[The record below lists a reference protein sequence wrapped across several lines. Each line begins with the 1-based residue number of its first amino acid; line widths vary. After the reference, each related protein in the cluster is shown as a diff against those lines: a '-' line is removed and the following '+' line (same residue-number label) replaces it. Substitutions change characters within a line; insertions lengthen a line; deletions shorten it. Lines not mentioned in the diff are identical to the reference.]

1 MTRNKPRVLL
11 TGAAGAVGAA
21 LRRSWEDENR
31 FELTLTDQHPIEA
44 AASRVEI
51 GDIRDYELTRRLC
64 ADQDVLVHLSYL
76 SAENVGQDTTEL
88 TDIGLSMRLFHQAA
102 QAGVRKIVYA
112 STNHMSGMNERLYS
126 PPLLC
131 TPDMYRP
138 DGWYGAMKGM
148 AEIAGRYLSDEADL
162 RFISIRIGT
171 FSGRDE
177 PDEPRQCSTLL
188 TPRDCVQLFS
198 RAVEYEGA
206 EKFLVTFGTS
216 GNAEGEHRSFL
227 DISPAIEVLGYCP
240 QDNIMK
246 HRHRFAS

>member
-1 MTRNKPRVLL
+1 MPDKKTVLI
-11 TGAAGAVGAA
+11 TGAAGYVGAY
-21 LRRSWEDENR
+21 LRGA
-31 FELTLTDQHPIEA
+31 F
-44 AASRVEI
+44 
-51 GDIRDYELTRRLC
+51 RDRYDLR
-64 ADQDVLVHLSYL
+64 
-76 SAENVGQDTTEL
+76 L
-88 TDIGLSMRLFHQAA
+88 TDIVPADGEEITIANLGDMDAMLDITRDVDAVVHLAAHPGDRDFHTKLLPDNI
-102 QAGVRKIVYA
+102 AGTYNVFEACRQNEVPRIVYA